1 MAWLF
6 LLHLLLL
13 LVHPEVGKLGVG
25 EWCHWSLRG
34 GGWHD
39 GHVWHSLTCSRHL
52 NSHCVLTGVLLTA
65 VVGVLAAQEAPCFEQ
80 PGCKLTE
87 LVDEGKAGEADE
99 KPEVSTDVGH
109 RVRQPV
115 RYQLLLPGIFL
126 IYRNQKIKRLTVQK
140 SSAS

>member
-1 MAWLF
+1 MPLE
-6 LLHLLLL
+6 
-13 LVHPEVGKLGVG
+13 PE
-25 EWCHWSLRG
+25 G

-99 KPEVSTDVGH
+99 KPEVATDSSH
-109 RVRQPV
+109 HVRQHI
-115 RYQLLLPGIFL
+115 RLQLFQPEGNGYVVFMLM
-126 IYRNQKIKRLTVQK
+126 LTVQK

>member
-1 MAWLF
+1 M
-6 LLHLLLL
+6 
-13 LVHPEVGKLGVG
+13 
-25 EWCHWSLRG
+25 
-34 GGWHD
+34 
-39 GHVWHSLTCSRHL
+39 WHSLTSSRHL
-52 NSHCVLTGVLLTA
+52 DSHCVLTVVLLAA

-99 KPEVSTDVGH
+99 KSEVSTDVRH

-115 RYQLLLPGIFL
+115 RYQLLLPEDCQLLESG
-126 IYRNQKIKRLTVQK
+126 IKRLTVQK